1 MTFHKQFIISKK
13 RQTKMADAS
22 VTCSYADGPKML
34 DFCLNYVSS
43 HERCVEYF
51 FGKGLL
57 RIECICAYC
66 KISMSL
72 VKKSPKNT
80 SDVLMLIYRSYN
92 ENNYITSLCFVS
104 VLSHG
109 ASAFRCVDLSACW
122 CVDLSCVDLSAC
134 LPIGLSDVHSLPHK
148 QHAKPVGV
156 STCRRVD
163 LSACRH
169 VGLSTYWPV

>member
-1 MTFHKQFIISKK
+1 
-13 RQTKMADAS
+13 MADVS

-34 DFCLNYVSS
+34 DFCLNYVFS

-92 ENNYITSLCFVS
+92 KNNYFTSLCFVS
-104 VLSHG
+104 VSSHG
-109 ASAFRCVDLSACW
+109 VSTFRCVALSVCRLVGVST
-122 CVDLSCVDLSAC
+122 CRYVYLSAC
-134 LPIGLSDVHSLPHK
+134 LTIGLSDVHSVATLTTFN
-148 QHAKPVGV
+148 
-156 STCRRVD
+156 TCRCVE